1 MTNVLVT
8 ILLLIGNGL
17 FVGGEFALIA
27 SRRTA
32 IEPLAATSKRARWAL
47 SAMNQIPLVI
57 AGSQLGVTVCSL
69 GLGALAEPSLAH
81 VLEHPFHAAHLPEDA
96 VHPVAFVLAL
106 VVVVFLHTVLG
117 EMVPKNITLA
127 GPERS
132 ALYLGPFMLAFCIAT
147 KPLLNAMR
155 WASRTVLRIWQ
166 IEAIDSVK
174 TVFTAEELAGMV
186 TQARSEGLL
195 GTEQYAR
202 IHAALDLNERTA
214 GDTLRPWT
222 SVTTVADDVSPATI
236 EALSTRSG
244 RSRFPVVQRETR
256 RVLGFV
262 HVKDILDVA
271 ATQRSLPIP
280 AELIRPLAVMSPDRS
295 LADLLLAMRR
305 DRLHIVLVSD
315 GRRPL
320 GVITLDDVIHAVV
333 GEPTHVAAPSQSTA
347 APATGR

>member
-1 MTNVLVT
+1 MTELLVT
-8 ILLLIGNGL
+8 IVLLLGNGL

-32 IEPLAATSKRARWAL
+32 LEPLAATSKRARWAL
-47 SAMNQIPLVI
+47 SAMSQIPLMI
-57 AGSQLGVTVCSL
+57 AGAQLGITICSL
-69 GLGALAEPSLAH
+69 GLGALAEPALAH
-81 VLEHPFHAAHLPEDA
+81 LFEGPFESLGLPENA

-106 VVVVFLHTVLG
+106 CIVVFLHTVIG

-127 GPERS
+127 GPERA
-132 ALYLGPFMLAFCIAT
+132 ALILGPFMLAFCTAT

-155 WASRTVLRIWQ
+155 WLAKIVLKIWS
-166 IEAIDSVK
+166 IEATDSVK

-202 IHAALDLNERTA
+202 IHAALGLNTRTA
-214 GDTLRPWT
+214 ADTLRPWST
-222 SVTTVADDVSPATI
+222 VTTIADDVSPATM
-236 EALSTRSG
+236 EAVATRTG

-262 HVKDILDVA
+262 HVKDILGYGTDRR
-271 ATQRSLPIP
+271 TRPIP
-280 AELIRPLAVMSPDRS
+280 PEIIRPLAVVAPERT
-295 LADLLLAMRR
+295 LADLLLTMRR

-320 GVITLDDVIHAVV
+320 GVITLDDVVHAVV
-333 GEPTHVAAPSQSTA
+333 GEPAHPTVSATA
-347 APATGR
+347 GQPRAVG